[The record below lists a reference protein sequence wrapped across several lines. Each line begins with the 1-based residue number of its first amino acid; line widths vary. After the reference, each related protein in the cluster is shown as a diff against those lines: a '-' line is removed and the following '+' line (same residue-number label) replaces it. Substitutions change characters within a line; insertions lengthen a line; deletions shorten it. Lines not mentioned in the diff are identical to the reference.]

1 MSRRNSLNPQAFR
14 SYLKNKEQDGVWEMG
29 IRKSYT
35 RLSCSECGDSIY
47 NRTLWVDD
55 GGLLCRHC
63 AMLTRYRRM
72 KGQGSWVGR
81 RGGEVVYRGRGY

>member
-1 MSRRNSLNPQAFR
+1 
-14 SYLKNKEQDGVWEMG
+14 MG
-29 IRKSYT
+29 SRKSYM
-35 RLSCSECGDSIY
+35 RLSCSQCGDTIS

-72 KGQGSWVGR
+72 KGHGPWVGR
-81 RGGEVVYRGRGY
+81 RGGEEGYRSRED

>member
-1 MSRRNSLNPQAFR
+1 MDSKRRYS
-14 SYLKNKEQDGVWEMG
+14 
-29 IRKSYT
+29 
-35 RLSCSECGDSIY
+35 RLSCSACGDAIT

-72 KGQGSWVGR
+72 KGQGSWAGR
-81 RGGEVVYRGRGY
+81 RGGEVGYRSREH